1 MPEENEYEIEEGD
14 ITRFFFV
21 TRMKDG
27 KEFIVEQ
34 VHYSVS
40 DTIQDNLYDKNGE
53 PIMSSVGSHRKECRE
68 IRAVITKYL
77 EKKEETI
84 EIDNDL
90 LRDKHD
96 ISLSVNKKHSK
107 RLK

>member
-1 MPEENEYEIEEGD
+1 MSEENEYEIEEGD

-21 TRMKDG
+21 RRMKDR

-53 PIMSSVGSHRKECRE
+53 PIMGSVGGHRKECRE

-77 EKKEETI
+77 EKKGKGEE
-84 EIDNDL
+84 
-90 LRDKHD
+90 
-96 ISLSVNKKHSK
+96 KKYVGF
-107 RLK
+107 LAENGEGENE